1 MFTFI
6 HSETGTF
13 RNFKLTVR
21 CWNNHA
27 LMIFVADLGKI
38 PLFFCLLAV
47 FSSSSSSVPSP
58 EPMLFSSPP
67 SKPPSVQKEN
77 KLQF

>member
-1 MFTFI
+1 
-6 HSETGTF
+6 
-13 RNFKLTVR
+13 
-21 CWNNHA
+21 
-27 LMIFVADLGKI
+27 MIFVADLGKM

-67 SKPPSVQKEN
+67 SKPPSVSLLLSPECTDDTI
-77 KLQF
+77 LVRGGSDPGLE